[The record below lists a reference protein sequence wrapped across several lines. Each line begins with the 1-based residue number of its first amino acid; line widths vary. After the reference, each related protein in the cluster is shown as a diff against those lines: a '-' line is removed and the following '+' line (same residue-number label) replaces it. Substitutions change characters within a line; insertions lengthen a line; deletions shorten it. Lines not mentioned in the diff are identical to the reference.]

1 MLFSAKIGHPRIEK
15 IRIMRVTPFPHF
27 ARHLEFRLR
36 HVTACLIFTASLLDM
51 PAAAAR
57 GDASAMRVA
66 RFVDPAHVEL
76 AQGTSHAIVGQG
88 QRFGAWTLMA
98 ISAAPQPYA
107 IVEDFVHK
115 DGALRFVDPDGVRLE
130 LAKTLESNEP
140 DAHVFLGHSAEE
152 ILASPA
158 DLLAAQI
165 LAKPGDPEYAE
176 IASAFPPI
184 GDFKSGAHGFVGTP
198 DSLDKIGI
206 FYGGRTPTFDPAVY
220 DPAIDA
226 VRKQG
231 KVWDGL
237 VGGYLPVHRFVYPQ
251 DTHVWTEMLAFAPL
265 RLVNGNDRA
274 QPVWYRVT
282 RVVDGTPQWS
292 RVIDSYHPFPPDR
305 GSPPEPFYAD
315 LLALKHGWD
324 TILAPGMHID
334 LPDPRV
340 ANMARFGLVRA
351 IMTRVGDWPKYGAYD
366 RDYAGTE
373 HDGFP
378 DTFTVETAAMLDWGL
393 IERAGRYIENYF
405 GKFVRDNGAL
415 LYRGPETGQFG
426 RMLTV
431 LAQYA
436 NYGGDPQRLLTWR
449 SRIDAITNL
458 LLSLRANAL
467 KLPRDDPAYGML
479 AGWSEADSS
488 LDRDPSRYVAPYFS
502 NSTEAARGFRDLG
515 KVWQRLGAQSGDGK
529 LAAWGTHLVDEATAL
544 RKDIDTAI
552 ARSLLQVD
560 GQTVLP
566 AIAGVKEPFHIAV
579 GHDAADPQYR
589 SYRAYMEMLYSGS
602 LTAEQVGLITAYRAS
617 HYDTLLGLPS
627 AYGYHTGVA
636 AGFLTYGHGY
646 GLIQSDRVREA
657 LLVLYS
663 DMAHQY
669 TRGSW
674 MAPETRK
681 PLEANEAAPYCTP
694 AQLVASMLT
703 RWLLVFEDPE
713 AEMLW
718 LAKATPRAWL
728 EEGKKI
734 VVEAAPTR
742 WGRVGYT
749 IASQLKSRT
758 IRAMLD
764 LPATGIAAEIH
775 LRLRAPGDRR
785 VQSATLDGRALR
797 IDADG
802 ETVVVPA
809 GASKRVEIVA
819 RF

>member
-1 MLFSAKIGHPRIEK
+1 MHLRRNIL
-15 IRIMRVTPFPHF
+15 IMRSTPFAHF
-27 ARHLEFRLR
+27 GQAAQYRVRRAAAFAI
-36 HVTACLIFTASLLDM
+36 VAVSLLGM
-51 PAAAAR
+51 QTAVAR

-66 RFVDPAHVEL
+66 RFIDPAHVEL
-76 AQGTSHAIVGQG
+76 AQGAHRAAVGHG
-88 QRFGAWTLMA
+88 ERFGDWTLMA
-98 ISAAPQPYA
+98 IGASPRPYA
-107 IVEDFVHK
+107 IVEDFAHR
-115 DGALRFVDPDGVRLE
+115 DGALRFVDADGVRLE

-140 DAHVFLGHSAEE
+140 DARVFLGHSARE
-152 ILASPA
+152 ILASP
-158 DLLAAQI
+158 DDMLAAQI
-165 LAKPGDPEYAE
+165 LATPGDPDYAE
-176 IASAFPPI
+176 VAAAIPPI
-184 GDFKSGAHGFVGTP
+184 GDFKSGAHSFVGTP
-198 DSLDKIGI
+198 DSIDTIGV
-206 FYGGRTPTFDPAVY
+206 FYGGRTPNFDPAVY

-231 KVWDGL
+231 KVMDGL
-237 VGGYLPVHRFVYPQ
+237 VGGYLPVLRFVYPQ
-251 DTHVWTEMLAFAPL
+251 DEHVWTEMLVFAPL
-265 RLVNGNDRA
+265 RMVNGNDRA

-282 RVVDGTPQWS
+282 RIVDGTPQWS
-292 RVIDSYHPFPPDR
+292 RAIDSYHPFPPDR
-305 GSPPEPFYAD
+305 VSAPEPFYAD
-315 LLALKHGWD
+315 LLALKQGWD
-324 TILAPGMHID
+324 AILAPGMHVDI
-334 LPDPRV
+334 PDARV

-393 IERAGRYIENYF
+393 IERAGRYIDNYF
-405 GKFVRDNGAL
+405 GKFVGDDGSL

-436 NYGGDPQRLLTWR
+436 NDGGDPQRLLTWR
-449 SRIDAITNL
+449 PRIDAITNL
-458 LLSLRANAL
+458 LLSLRAKAL
-467 KLPRDDPAYGML
+467 KLPRNDPAYGML

-488 LDRDPSRYVAPYFS
+488 LDKDPSRYVAPYFS

-515 KVWQRLGAQSGDGK
+515 KVWQTIGTKTGDTQLVERGK
-529 LAAWGTHLVDEATAL
+529 HLVAEAAAL
-544 RKDIDTAI
+544 RADIDTAI

-566 AIAGVKEPFHIAV
+566 AIAGVKEPFHVAV
-579 GHDAADPQYR
+579 ANDSADPQYR
-589 SYRAYMEMLYSGS
+589 SYRAYMEMMYSGS
-602 LTAEQVGLITAYRAS
+602 LTAEQVGLIASYRAS

-627 AYGYHTGVA
+627 AYGYHTGVV

-669 TRGSW
+669 TRGTW

-713 AEMLW
+713 SETLW
-718 LAKATPRAWL
+718 LARATPRAWL
-728 EEGKKI
+728 EDGKTI
-734 VVEAAPTR
+734 AVEAASTR
-742 WGRVGYT
+742 WGRIGYT
-749 IASQLKSRT
+749 IASQLKSNM
-758 IRAMLD
+758 IRATLD
-764 LPATGIAAEIH
+764 LPATGIAAEIR

-785 VQSATLDGRALR
+785 VQSAKLDGRPLH
-797 IDADG
+797 IDEDG
-802 ETVVVPA
+802 ETVIVPP
-809 GASKRVEIVA
+809 GASKRVEVIA

>member
-1 MLFSAKIGHPRIEK
+1 VPEKERILTMRPTPIARFGSLPKNLVRGAMAWTVFAASALG
-15 IRIMRVTPFPHF
+15 
-27 ARHLEFRLR
+27 
-36 HVTACLIFTASLLDM
+36 M
-51 PAAAAR
+51 PAAVAR
-57 GDASAMRVA
+57 GDTPAMRVV

-76 AQGTSHAIVGQG
+76 MQGTHRTIVARGD
-88 QRFGAWTLMA
+88 RFGEWTLMA
-98 ISAAPQPYA
+98 ISAGPQPYA

-115 DGALRFVDPDGVRLE
+115 DGALRFVDVDGVRLE

-140 DAHVFLGHSAEE
+140 DARVFLGHSAQE
-152 ILASPA
+152 ILASPT

-165 LAKPGDPEYAE
+165 LAKPGDPDYTEVA
-176 IASAFPPI
+176 AAFPPI

-198 DSLDKIGI
+198 DSMDKVGI

-231 KVWDGL
+231 KVLDGL

-251 DTHVWTEMLAFAPL
+251 DEHAWTEMLAFAPL

-282 RVVDGTPQWS
+282 RIVDGTPQWS
-292 RVIDSYHPFPPDR
+292 RAIDSYHPFPRDHA
-305 GSPPEPFYAD
+305 SPAEPFYAD
-315 LLALKHGWD
+315 LLALKFGWD
-324 TILAPGMHID
+324 AILAPGMHID
-334 LPDPRV
+334 VPDTRV

-366 RDYAGTE
+366 RDYGGTE

-393 IERAGRYIENYF
+393 IERAGRYIDNYF
-405 GKFVRDNGAL
+405 GKFVRDDGAL

-436 NYGGDPQRLLTWR
+436 NDGGDPQRLLAWR
-449 SRIDAITNL
+449 ARIDAITNL
-458 LLSLRANAL
+458 LLSLRAKGL
-467 KLPRDDPAYGML
+467 QLPRDDPAFGML

-488 LDRDPSRYVAPYFS
+488 LDKDPSRYVAPYFS

-515 KVWQRLGAQSGDGK
+515 KVWQRIGTKNGDAN
-529 LAAWGTHLVDEATAL
+529 LVAWGAHLIDEAAEL
-544 RKDIDTAI
+544 RKDLDTAI

-579 GHDAADPQYR
+579 AHDVADPQYR

-602 LTAEQVGLITAYRAS
+602 LTADQVGLIASYRAS
-617 HYDTLLGLPS
+617 HHDTLLGLPT
-627 AYGYHTGVA
+627 AYGYHTGVV

-657 LLVLYS
+657 LLLLYS

-694 AQLVASMLT
+694 AQLVVSMLT

-713 AEMLW
+713 SETLW

-728 EEGKKI
+728 ENGKT
-734 VVEAAPTR
+734 VSVAAAPTR
-742 WGRVGYT
+742 WGRIGYT

-758 IRAMLD
+758 IRATLD
-764 LPATGIAAEIH
+764 LPATGIGAEIR
-775 LRLRAPGDRR
+775 LRLRAPGDRPLR
-785 VQSATLDGRALR
+785 SATIDGRPLHVDVEA
-797 IDADG
+797 
-802 ETVVVPA
+802 ETVIVPP
-809 GASKRVEIVA
+809 GAAKRVEVVA

>member
-1 MLFSAKIGHPRIEK
+1 
-15 IRIMRVTPFPHF
+15 
-27 ARHLEFRLR
+27 
-36 HVTACLIFTASLLDM
+36 
-51 PAAAAR
+51 
-57 GDASAMRVA
+57 MRVA
-66 RFVDPAHVEL
+66 RFIDSTHVEL
-76 AQGTSHAIVGQG
+76 AQGARRALVGRG
-88 QRFGAWTLMA
+88 ERFGEWTLMA
-98 ISAAPQPYA
+98 ISAGPQPYA

-115 DGALRFVDPDGVRLE
+115 DGVLRFVDVDGVRLD
-130 LAKTLESNEP
+130 LAKSLESNEP
-140 DAHVFLGHSAEE
+140 DARVFLGHTAQE
-152 ILASPA
+152 ILASPV

-165 LAKPGDPEYAE
+165 LAKPGDPDYAE
-176 IASAFPPI
+176 VAAAFPPI
-184 GDFKSGAHGFVGTP
+184 GDFKSGAHSFIGTP
-198 DSLDKIGI
+198 DSMDKLGI

-237 VGGYLPVHRFVYPQ
+237 VGGYLPVQRFVYPQ
-251 DTHVWTEMLAFAPL
+251 DEHVWTEMLAFAPL

-282 RVVDGTPQWS
+282 RIVDGTPQWS
-292 RVIDSYHPFPPDR
+292 RAIDSYHPFPPDR
-305 GSPPEPFYAD
+305 TSAAEPFYAD
-315 LLALKHGWD
+315 LLALKRGWD
-324 TILAPGMHID
+324 AILEPGMRIEI
-334 LPDPRV
+334 PDARV

-366 RDYAGTE
+366 RDYGGTE

-393 IERAGRYIENYF
+393 TERAGRYIDNYF
-405 GKFVRDNGAL
+405 GKFVRDDGSL

-436 NYGGDPQRLLTWR
+436 NNGGDPQRLLTWR
-449 SRIDAITNL
+449 PRIHAITNL
-458 LLSLRANAL
+458 LLSLRAKAL
-467 KLPRDDPAYGML
+467 QLPRDDPAYGML

-488 LDRDPSRYVAPYFS
+488 LDKDPSRYVAPYFS
-502 NSTEAARGFRDLG
+502 NSTEAARGFRALG
-515 KVWQRLGAQSGDGK
+515 KVWQTLGTKTGDTK
-529 LAAWGTHLVDEATAL
+529 LAAWGTQLVGEAAEL
-544 RKDIDTAI
+544 RKDLDTAI
-552 ARSLLQVD
+552 TRSLLQVD

-566 AIAGVKEPFHIAV
+566 AIAGVKEPFHVAV
-579 GHDAADPQYR
+579 PRDVADPQYR
-589 SYRAYMEMLYSGS
+589 SYRAYMEMMYSGS
-602 LTAEQVGLITAYRAS
+602 LTSDQVGLITSYRAS
-617 HYDTLLGLPS
+617 HYDTLLGLPT
-627 AYGYHTGVA
+627 AYGFHTGVV

-657 LLVLYS
+657 LLVFYS

-681 PLEANEAAPYCTP
+681 PLETNEAAPYCTP

-713 AEMLW
+713 SETLW
-718 LAKATPRAWL
+718 LAKAAPRAWL
-728 EEGKKI
+728 EDGKK
-734 VVEAAPTR
+734 VVVDAAPTR
-742 WGRVGYT
+742 WGRVGYS
-749 IASQLKSRT
+749 IASQFKSRA
-758 IRAMLD
+758 IRATLD

-775 LRLRAPGDRR
+775 LRLRTPGNAHVR
-785 VQSATLDGRALR
+785 SATVEGRPLR
-797 IDADG
+797 VDADG
-802 ETVVVPA
+802 ETVIVPP
-809 GASKRVEIVA
+809 GASKRVEVVA